1 MLAAAGLS
9 ENSDS
14 LEAVFGMLFAFV
26 LVGLLS
32 YLLIQRIAELMIG
45 RTETSIRE
53 ILFYTVVVAL
63 LCVLLTMIRN
73 VQ

>member
-14 LEAVFGMLFAFV
+14 LEAIFGMLFAFV